1 SSKSGGGGVSGVARI
16 GGVCADQRDGVVA
29 DSVYFT
35 QSSSYAGQMAAAGGA
50 PAKQPQLRPGQ
61 SSDSGSL
68 SSSPAAQRC
77 AMETARPTMKAG
89 SSCSMLVDS
98 PRSDGGAANLE
109 IEQRSSGSKL

>member
-61 SSDSGSL
+61 SSDSGSVSYRVHL
-68 SSSPAAQRC
+68 RRSAGDGDGQADDESRQQLLDARC
-77 AMETARPTMKAG
+77 
-89 SSCSMLVDS
+89 SLVSMRV
-98 PRSDGGAANLE
+98 
-109 IEQRSSGSKL
+109 I